1 MYFLSPLNQAKPRTN
16 LIGFA
21 PITLL
26 LLTFAVVTLAPG
38 SASGRLVKL
47 PFDAGNFPPFPVINV
62 INNPF
67 WPLPVGA
74 TFVYLAQT
82 EDECSFDK
90 VTVTANTK
98 LVLGVQTRVVRDQS
112 WVTEVNDDG
121 SCNLA
126 TATLTEDTE
135 DYYAQDIF
143 RNIWYF
149 GEATRAQD
157 PETLECTSE
166 GSWLA
171 GAAPTPDAE
180 PGIIMLARPQ
190 PGLRYRQELAEDVAE
205 DLAAVLRVNASV
217 SIDIGEFNRCVKTKE
232 WTPLAP
238 GEIEHK
244 FYCFDA
250 QGNSAGLVLIEEL
263 KGKTVRVELIGDS
276 LPAAF
281 PGEFPPTPFPAI
293 CGP

>member
-1 MYFLSPLNQAKPRTN
+1 MYFLSPRNQEKPPTK
-16 LIGFA
+16 LIGVA

-26 LLTFAVVTLAPG
+26 LLAFAVVALAPG

-47 PFDAGNFPPFPVINV
+47 PFDAGNFPLSPVID
-62 INNPF
+62 NPF

-74 TFVYLAQT
+74 SFVYFAQT
-82 EDECSFDK
+82 EDECSFNK
-90 VTVTANTK
+90 VTVTSSTK
-98 LVLGVQTRVVRDQS
+98 LVLGVQTRVVRDQE

-135 DYYAQDIF
+135 DYYAQDVSPG
-143 RNIWYF
+143 NIWYF
-149 GEATRAQD
+149 GEATVAQD
-157 PETLECTSE
+157 PETSECTTE

-171 GAAPTPDAE
+171 GGPPTPDAE
-180 PGIIMLARPQ
+180 PGIIMLARPRS
-190 PGLRYRQELAEDVAE
+190 GLRYRQELAEGVAE
-205 DLAAVLRVNASV
+205 DMAAVLRVNARV
-217 SIDIGEFNRCVKTKE
+217 SIDAGDFSNCVKTKE

-244 FYCFDA
+244 FYCFDE

-263 KGKTVRVELIGDS
+263 KGKTVRVEFIGDS

-281 PGEFPPTPFPAI
+281 PGEFPASFPAI

>member
-1 MYFLSPLNQAKPRTN
+1 MHFLSPRNQEKPPTK
-16 LIGFA
+16 LIGVA

-26 LLTFAVVTLAPG
+26 LLAFAVVALAPG

-47 PFDAGNFPPFPVINV
+47 PFDAGNFPLSPVID
-62 INNPF
+62 NPF

-74 TFVYLAQT
+74 SFVYFAQT
-82 EDECSFDK
+82 EDECSFNK
-90 VTVTANTK
+90 VTVTSSTK
-98 LVLGVQTRVVRDQS
+98 LVLGVQTRVVRDQE

-135 DYYAQDIF
+135 DYYAQDVSPG
-143 RNIWYF
+143 NIWYF
-149 GEATRAQD
+149 GEATVAQD
-157 PETLECTSE
+157 PETSECTTE

-171 GAAPTPDAE
+171 GGPPTPDAE
-180 PGIIMLARPQ
+180 PGIIMLARPRS
-190 PGLRYRQELAEDVAE
+190 GLRYRQELAEGVAE
-205 DLAAVLRVNASV
+205 DMAAVLRVNARV
-217 SIDIGEFNRCVKTKE
+217 SIDAGDFSNCVKTKE

-244 FYCFDA
+244 FYCFDE

-263 KGKTVRVELIGDS
+263 KGKTVRVEFIGDS

-281 PGEFPPTPFPAI
+281 PGEFPASFPAI

>member
-1 MYFLSPLNQAKPRTN
+1 MHFLSPRNQAKPRTN

-21 PITLL
+21 PITLVL
-26 LLTFAVVTLAPG
+26 LAFAVVALAPG

-47 PFDAGNFPPFPVINV
+47 SFDAGNFPLSPV

-74 TFVYLAQT
+74 TFVYFAQT
-82 EDECSFDK
+82 EDECSFNK
-90 VTVTANTK
+90 VTITTNTK
-98 LVLGVQTRVVRDQS
+98 LVLGVQTRVVRDQE

-135 DYYAQDIF
+135 DYYSQDIF
-143 RNIWYF
+143 GNIWYF
-149 GEATRAQD
+149 GEATRALD
-157 PETLECTSE
+157 PETLECSSE

-171 GAAPTPDAE
+171 GGAPTPAAE
-180 PGIIMLARPQ
+180 PGIIMLARPR

-205 DLAAVLRVNASV
+205 DMAAVLRVNASV
-217 SIDIGEFNRCVKTKE
+217 SIAIGEFNRCLKTKE

-263 KGKTVRVELIGDS
+263 KGKTVKVEFIGDS

>member
-1 MYFLSPLNQAKPRTN
+1 MYFLSLRNQEKQRTN
-16 LIGFA
+16 RIGVA

-26 LLTFAVVTLAPG
+26 LLAFAVVALAPG
-38 SASGRLVKL
+38 RASGRLVKL
-47 PFDAGNFPPFPVINV
+47 PFDPGNFPLSPV

-74 TFVYLAQT
+74 TFVYFAQT
-82 EDECSFDK
+82 EDECSFNK
-90 VTVTANTK
+90 VTVTTNTK
-98 LVLGVQTRVVRDQS
+98 LIIGVQTRVVRDQE

-135 DYYAQDIF
+135 DYYAQDVSG
-143 RNIWYF
+143 NIWYF
-149 GEATRAQD
+149 GEATRSQD
-157 PETLECTSE
+157 PETLECSSE
-166 GSWLA
+166 GSWQA
-171 GAAPTPDAE
+171 GGGPTPDAV
-180 PGIIMLARPQ
+180 PGIIMLARPRS
-190 PGLRYRQELAEDVAE
+190 GLRYRQELAEDVAE
-205 DLAAVLRVNASV
+205 DMAAVLRVNASV

-263 KGKTVRVELIGDS
+263 KGKTVKVELIGDS

-281 PGEFPPTPFPAI
+281 PGEFPTTPFPAI

>member
-1 MYFLSPLNQAKPRTN
+1 MYFLSPRNQEKTRTN
-16 LIGFA
+16 LIGLV
-21 PITLL
+21 PIMLMLL
-26 LLTFAVVTLAPG
+26 SFAVVALAPG
-38 SASGRLVKL
+38 TASGRLVKL
-47 PFDAGNFPPFPVINV
+47 PFDAGNFPLSPV

-74 TFVYLAQT
+74 TFVYFAQT
-82 EDECSFDK
+82 EDECSFNK
-90 VTVTANTK
+90 VTVTTNTK
-98 LVLGVQTRVVRDQS
+98 LVLGVQTRVVRDQE
-112 WVTEVNDDG
+112 WVTEVSDDG

-143 RNIWYF
+143 GNIWYF
-149 GEATRAQD
+149 GEATRALD
-157 PETLECTSE
+157 PETLECSSE

-171 GAAPTPDAE
+171 GGAPTPAAE
-180 PGIIMLARPQ
+180 PGIIMLARPR

-205 DLAAVLRVNASV
+205 DMAAVLRVNASV
-217 SIDIGEFNRCVKTKE
+217 SIAIGEFNRCLKTKE

-250 QGNSAGLVLIEEL
+250 QGNAAGLVLIEEL
-263 KGKTVRVELIGDS
+263 KGKTVKVEFIGES

-293 CGP
+293 CSP

>member
-1 MYFLSPLNQAKPRTN
+1 MYFLSPRNQAKPRAN
-16 LIGFA
+16 LIGAA

-26 LLTFAVVTLAPG
+26 LLAFAVVALAPG
-38 SASGRLVKL
+38 SASARLVKL
-47 PFDAGNFPPFPVINV
+47 PFGAGNFPLSPV

-74 TFVYLAQT
+74 TFVYFAQT

-238 GEIEHK
+238 GNIEHK

>member
-1 MYFLSPLNQAKPRTN
+1 MYFLSLRNQERQRTN
-16 LIGFA
+16 LIGVA
-21 PITLL
+21 PIILL
-26 LLTFAVVTLAPG
+26 VLVFAVVALAPG
-38 SASGRLVKL
+38 SASARLVKL
-47 PFDAGNFPPFPVINV
+47 PFDAGDFPLSPV

-67 WPLPVGA
+67 WPLPVDA
-74 TFVYLAQT
+74 SFVYFAQT
-82 EDECSFDK
+82 EDECSYNK
-90 VTVTANTK
+90 LTVTRNTK
-98 LVLGVQTRVVRDQS
+98 LIIGVQTRVVRDQE

-121 SCNLA
+121 SCDLT

-143 RNIWYF
+143 GNIWYF
-149 GEATRAQD
+149 GEATFARD
-157 PETLECTSE
+157 PETSECTSE

-171 GAAPTPDAE
+171 GEAPTPDAE
-180 PGIIMLARPQ
+180 PGIIMLARPSS
-190 PGLRYRQELAEDVAE
+190 GLRYRQELAEDVAE
-205 DLAAVLRVNASV
+205 DMAAVLRVNARV
-217 SIDIGEFNRCVKTKE
+217 SIEAGEFSNCVKTKE

-263 KGKTVRVELIGDS
+263 KGKTVKVEFIGDS

-281 PGEFPPTPFPAI
+281 PGEFPTPFPAI
-293 CGP
+293 CG

>member
-1 MYFLSPLNQAKPRTN
+1 MYFLSPRNQERRRTN
-16 LIGFA
+16 LIGVA
-21 PITLL
+21 PIILVLL
-26 LLTFAVVTLAPG
+26 AFAVVGLAPG
-38 SASGRLVKL
+38 SASARLVTL
-47 PFDAGNFPPFPVINV
+47 PFDAGNFPLSPV

-74 TFVYLAQT
+74 SFVYFAQT
-82 EDECSFDK
+82 EDECSYNK

-98 LVLGVQTRVVRDQS
+98 LVLGVQTRVVRDQE

-121 SCNLA
+121 SCDLT

-143 RNIWYF
+143 GNIWYF
-149 GEATRAQD
+149 GEATLAQD

-171 GAAPTPDAE
+171 GGAPTPDAE
-180 PGIIMLARPQ
+180 PGIIMLARPRS
-190 PGLRYRQELAEDVAE
+190 GLRYRQELAEGVAE
-205 DLAAVLRVNASV
+205 DMAAVLRVNASV

-263 KGKTVRVELIGDS
+263 QGKTVKVEFIGDS

-281 PGEFPPTPFPAI
+281 PGEFPTPFPAI

>member
-1 MYFLSPLNQAKPRTN
+1 MHFLSPRNQEKPPTK
-16 LIGFA
+16 LIGVA

-26 LLTFAVVTLAPG
+26 LLAFAVVALAPG

-47 PFDAGNFPPFPVINV
+47 PFDAGNFPLSPVID
-62 INNPF
+62 NPF

-74 TFVYLAQT
+74 SFVYFAQT
-82 EDECSFDK
+82 EDECSFNK
-90 VTVTANTK
+90 VTVTSSTK
-98 LVLGVQTRVVRDQS
+98 LVLGVQTRVVRDQE

-135 DYYAQDIF
+135 DYYAQDVSPG
-143 RNIWYF
+143 NIWYF
-149 GEATRAQD
+149 GEATVAQD
-157 PETLECTSE
+157 PETSECTTE

-171 GAAPTPDAE
+171 GGPPTPDAE
-180 PGIIMLARPQ
+180 PGIIMLARPRS
-190 PGLRYRQELAEDVAE
+190 GLRYRQELAEGVAE
-205 DLAAVLRVNASV
+205 DMAAVLRVNARV
-217 SIDIGEFNRCVKTKE
+217 SIDAGDFSNCVKTKE

-244 FYCFDA
+244 FYCFDE

-263 KGKTVRVELIGDS
+263 KGKTVRVEFIGDS

-281 PGEFPPTPFPAI
+281 PGEFPTPFPAI